1 MEHRAPAVTR
11 AIHVLKLLGRSRE
24 PLGVNAIARSLD
36 LVPSSC
42 LHILRALAEEGLVRM
57 DARTKQYSL
66 GLGLLAL
73 TRDMLGHNHFAQVVQ
88 PELDRIAQRY
98 GVTSTAV
105 ELDGADRMVVVA
117 MAQAAT
123 PLKIQV
129 SLGSRFPALIS
140 ATGRCVAAHLELS
153 EAQLKHKFSALQ
165 WQSPPKF
172 DDWLE
177 EVRACRR
184 NMVAAD
190 VGNYIT
196 GFTVVAAPVMSP
208 GGVRQVLSAV
218 GVTEQI
224 SGRALAQLKKDTKE
238 AAQRVTEQLLATH

>member
-11 AIHVLKLLGRSRE
+11 AIHVLRLLGSSRE
-24 PLGVNAIARSLD
+24 PLGVTAIARSLG

-42 LHILRALAEEGLVRM
+42 LHVLRALAEEGLVRM
-57 DARTKQYSL
+57 DPRSKHYSL

-73 TRDMLGHNHFAQVVQ
+73 TRGMLSHNQFAQIVQ
-88 PELDRIAQRY
+88 PELDDIAHRY

-105 ELDGADRMVVVA
+105 ELDGTERMVVVA
-117 MAQAAT
+117 MAQGAT

-140 ATGRCVAAHLELS
+140 ATGRCVAAHLEMPKS
-153 EAQLKHKFSALQ
+153 QLREKFRALK

-172 DDWLE
+172 SDWLE

-184 NMVAAD
+184 NLVTVD

-196 GFTVVAAPVMSP
+196 GFTVVAAPVIGA
-208 GGVRQVLSAV
+208 GGVHQAISAI
-218 GVTEQI
+218 GVSEQL
-224 SGRALAQLKKDTKE
+224 SGRTLAQLKKDTRD
-238 AAQRVTEQLLATH
+238 AAQRVSAQLSGAA